1 MTVVAAAEAGPFMRT
16 SLIPSLISS
25 LISVLLLA
33 MLALPARAEDAP
45 CSAIK
50 TSLDYERVAS
60 IDDVGRAT
68 AELAQV
74 DGRYAACKKRF
85 LPEDREWIEIRAA
98 SAKESLTWPRTL
110 EAAVKQIVEGSDPD
124 DMAKVAATKRED
136 LIQYHMGWGMGIR
149 NGLGLWRGNQAL
161 LISACGGEPC
171 HPDDASM
178 KIIEAV
184 WEHLQ
189 KHPPSRKK

>member
-1 MTVVAAAEAGPFMRT
+1 MRV
-16 SLIPSLISS
+16 SLIPA
-25 LISVLLLA
+25 LLLA
-33 MLALPARAEDAP
+33 ALSLSARAEDAP

-50 TSLDYERVAS
+50 AAMAYENVAA

-68 AELAQV
+68 AELAEV
-74 DGRYAACKKRF
+74 DARYAACKARF
-85 LPEDREWIEIRAA
+85 LPEDRRWIEIRAT

-110 EAAVKQIVEGSDPD
+110 EAAVASILLDSDPQ

-136 LIQYHMGWGMGIR
+136 LIQHHMGWGMGIR
-149 NGLGLWRGNQAL
+149 NGLGLWRGNQSL